1 MAEEKVITLRFQ
13 ERKAMDMELYRN
25 LERGKEELGLS
36 MPAYVKD
43 VLRQHSRSAGR
54 AGTDAGMEACMERI
68 REIVQGE
75 LASQSAA
82 LARTLEKMTEGFPEG
97 AKRTGQAEGLPES
110 GEALP
115 GYSDDLPEGMGSVL
129 ERFM

>member
-1 MAEEKVITLRFQ
+1 
-13 ERKAMDMELYRN
+13 
-25 LERGKEELGLS
+25 
-36 MPAYVKD
+36 
-43 VLRQHSRSAGR
+43 
-54 AGTDAGMEACMERI
+54 MERI

-82 LARTLEKMTEGFPEG
+82 FARTLEKMTEGFPER
-97 AKRTGQAEGLPES
+97 AKRTGQADGLPES